1 MRVEGGEVAL
11 QKLTQDKLFETYIPM
26 APYNLKSSQI
36 DYIGGIKLCTM
47 QNPDPLGISFWNLK
61 IQKKY
66 LLVT

>member
-11 QKLTQDKLFETYIPM
+11 QKLTQDKLFEIYIPM

-47 QNPDPLGISFWNLK
+47 QNPDSLGISF
-61 IQKKY
+61 
-66 LLVT
+66 

>member
-11 QKLTQDKLFETYIPM
+11 QKLTQDKLFE
-26 APYNLKSSQI
+26 AYNLKSSQI